1 MLHPSFDFIIPEHE
15 IEITAIRSQG
25 AGGQN
30 INKVSTAIHLRF
42 DIHQSSLPD
51 EYKYRLLAVKDQ
63 RINKAGVIIIKAQ
76 QFRSQEKNKQAVI
89 ERLYKLISLAVKTQK
104 KRKKTRPTKSSR
116 LKRLDGKA
124 RNAQKKA
131 MRSKVSE

>member
-1 MLHPSFDFIIPEHE
+1 MIIPPFDVYIPEHE
-15 IEITAIRSQG
+15 IEFTAIRSQG

-30 INKVSTAIHLRF
+30 VNKVSTAIHLRF
-42 DIHQSSLPD
+42 DIHKSTLPD
-51 EYKYRLLAVKDQ
+51 EYKNRLLAVKDQ
-63 RINKAGVIIIKAQ
+63 RINKDGIIIIKAQ
-76 QFRSQEKNKQAVI
+76 QYRSQEKNKQEAL
-89 ERLYKLISLAVKTQK
+89 ERLYKLIILAVNTRK
-104 KRKKTRPTKSSR
+104 KRKKTRPTLSSR